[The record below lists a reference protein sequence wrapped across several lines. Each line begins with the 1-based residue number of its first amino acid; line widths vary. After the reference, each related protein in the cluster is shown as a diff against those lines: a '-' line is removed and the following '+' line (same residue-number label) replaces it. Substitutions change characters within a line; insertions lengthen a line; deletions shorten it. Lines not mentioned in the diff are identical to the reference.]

1 LIAFHLDPQNRVGWK
16 TYSGNTIYYT
26 YDAAGRLTQAQDTT
40 GTYTFAYDNMNR
52 LTQATTNYAFDTAG
66 TYTVQYG
73 YDAASNRTS
82 MTDPQSG
89 VTHYYYDTLNRLTTL
104 NDAGANNFTFQY
116 DALSRRT
123 LLTRPNGI
131 NTNYNYDSLS
141 RLLSVLHQLNG
152 ATVDGAS
159 YEYDAAGN
167 RLAKTDQASQVTSSY
182 AYDAIY
188 QLLQVTQGATTTESY
203 TYDLVGNRLSS
214 LGVSPYV
221 YNSSNQLTST
231 PTATY
236 TYDNNGSLKTKV
248 DATGTTTYNWDYE
261 NRLSSVVL
269 PAGGGTVSFKYD
281 PFGRRIQKS
290 GPGGTVNYLY
300 DGMNVI
306 EEVDNSG
313 NLLARYTQGT
323 GVDQPLTE
331 LRSGT
336 SSYYQQDAIGSVTSL
351 SNSSGA
357 LANTYTYDS
366 FGNLTAS
373 TGTVTNPFQYT
384 GREFEQE
391 TGRYFYR
398 ARYFDQSIGRFIS
411 EDPIGFKGGIN
422 FYAYVLNN
430 PINLSDPT
438 GLKGCK
444 GDCTKAPPLP
454 SDSPKCDSYGNET
467 YGFVSLKC
475 FCKCAGDSAWSQ
487 QVRGCL
493 ACEHDNGTD
502 ARTAHFRCYGAAGWG
517 SAPYGTLT
525 KCYVKCFVG
534 GAPPTGPGFWGMTP
548 Q

>member
-1 LIAFHLDPQNRVGWK
+1 MWVKWPGTHQVTGQWWSKTVLGIALDAN
-16 TYSGNTIYYT
+16 GNTLSDPSGKAYT
-26 YDAAGRLTQAQDTT
+26 WDFDNQLTQAVAPGT
-40 GTYTFAYDNMNR
+40 GA
-52 LTQATTNYAFDTAG
+52 
-66 TYTVQYG
+66 
-73 YDAASNRTS
+73 
-82 MTDPQSG
+82 
-89 VTHYYYDTLNRLTTL
+89 VT
-104 NDAGANNFTFQY
+104 
-116 DALSRRT
+116 
-123 LLTRPNGI
+123 
-131 NTNYNYDSLS
+131 
-141 RLLSVLHQLNG
+141 
-152 ATVDGAS
+152 
-159 YEYDAAGN
+159 
-167 RLAKTDQASQVTSSY
+167 
-182 AYDAIY
+182 
-188 QLLQVTQGATTTESY
+188 
-203 TYDLVGNRLSS
+203 
-214 LGVSPYV
+214 
-221 YNSSNQLTST
+221 
-231 PTATY
+231 
-236 TYDNNGSLKTKV
+236 
-248 DATGTTTYNWDYE
+248 
-261 NRLSSVVL
+261 
-269 PAGGGTVSFKYD
+269 FKYD

-290 GPGGTVNYLY
+290 GPIGTTNYLY
-300 DGMNVI
+300 DGSNLL
-306 EEVDNSG
+306 EEIDNSG
-313 NLLARYTQGT
+313 NVLARYTQGT
-323 GVDQPLTE
+323 GIDQPLTE
-331 LRSGT
+331 LRSGS

-351 SNSSGA
+351 SNSSGV

-384 GREFEQE
+384 GREFDAE

-411 EDPIGFKGGIN
+411 EDPVGFKGGIN

-502 ARTAHFRCYGAAGWG
+502 ARTAHFRCYGAAGWA
-517 SAPYGTLT
+517 SAPWGTVS